1 MGLWGVRLLFTI
13 MVIVCNIISQTES
26 LYFNKQIIS
35 PGELYGY
42 LAAHTV
48 M

>member
-1 MGLWGVRLLFTI
+1 MGVRLLFTI
-13 MVIVCNIISQTES
+13 IVIVCNIISQTES
-26 LYFNKQIIS
+26 LYFNKQPHIIS